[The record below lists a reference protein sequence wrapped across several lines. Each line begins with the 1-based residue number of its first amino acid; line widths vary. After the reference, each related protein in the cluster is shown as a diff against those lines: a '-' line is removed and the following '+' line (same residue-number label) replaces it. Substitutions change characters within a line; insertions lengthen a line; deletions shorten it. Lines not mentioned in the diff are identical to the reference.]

1 MQGFQLWV
9 NLPAKDKMTEPRYQ
23 DIDPEKIPS
32 VQLAGGVTVKVIAGQ
47 LGDTK
52 GAVDTGVTEPTYLDV
67 VLPAG
72 ASFAHPVTL
81 GHNAFVYVYD
91 GSVVVGGQGLTKTE
105 LGVLSDGD
113 SIEVIAGDAGAKV
126 LIVAGKPLG
135 EPVAR
140 HGPFVMNTMAE
151 IRQAAEDYLAGKF

>member
-1 MQGFQLWV
+1 M
-9 NLPAKDKMTEPRYQ
+9 PRRHEDHQ
-23 DIDPEKIPS
+23 PLD
-32 VQLAGGVTVKVIAGQ
+32 LAGGVKVKVIAGDVN
-47 LGDTK
+47 GTK

-72 ASFAHPVTL
+72 QSFAHPVKL

-91 GSVVVGGQGLTKTE
+91 GSVAVGDQTLVKTE
-105 LGVLSDGD
+105 LGVLGEGD
-113 SIEVIAGDAGAKV
+113 NVEVVAGDAGAKV